1 MNRRH
6 GFSLWM
12 AALIVLLLVGLA
24 LLVLGATTYYRP
36 PVFFDGPQIPLF
48 MIPDGG
54 APSMAL

>member
-1 MNRRH
+1 MNKRH

-24 LLVLGATTYYRP
+24 LLILGATTYYRP
-36 PVFFDGPQIPLF
+36 PIFFEGPHVPLF

-54 APSMAL
+54 TLLRAL